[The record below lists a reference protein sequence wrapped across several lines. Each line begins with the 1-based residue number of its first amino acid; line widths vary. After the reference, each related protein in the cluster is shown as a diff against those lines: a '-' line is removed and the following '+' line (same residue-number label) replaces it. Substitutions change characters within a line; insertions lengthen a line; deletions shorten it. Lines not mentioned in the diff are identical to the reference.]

1 MTIAYSLPPEMRAKL
16 KDPLGTLIRGSF
28 VETTNRLKD
37 VIREEQPPCIV
48 AVGDTVSK
56 NLERS
61 QILPKL
67 SIIDNKS
74 MRKHARPFASTAQET
89 LHVQNPKATITDEA
103 ITAVRNSFGNGNRI
117 QIVVD
122 GEEDLLALVAVLYAP
137 ENSLVVY
144 GQPYEG
150 IVVIKVTQAKRTEI
164 SEILNTM
171 QNARKAK

>member
-1 MTIAYSLPPEMRAKL
+1 
-16 KDPLGTLIRGSF
+16 
-28 VETTNRLKD
+28 
-37 VIREEQPPCIV
+37 
-48 AVGDTVSK
+48 
-56 NLERS
+56 
-61 QILPKL
+61 
-67 SIIDNKS
+67 